1 MWLLRLLLFRRF
13 WLRRI
18 GPLGILLTAWDIWRR
33 IPARQRERLVRH
45 GRAQGMRLAR
55 RAPARRRGTRSR
67 LR

>member
-18 GPLGILLTAWDIWRR
+18 GPLGILLAAWDIWRR
-33 IPARQRERLVRH
+33 IPARRREQLVRH
-45 GRAQGMRLAR
+45 GRRKGMRLAR
-55 RAPARRRGTRSR
+55 RAPPLRRRPGS